1 MARANPCFV
10 ALMVS
15 VMLVLPCA
23 AQSLDEAK
31 IALRQRDYGAALSLL
46 TALSDNQNAEAQY
59 LLATLYAQGRGVTKS
74 DDKAFAL
81 MKTAAEG
88 EYPQAQYLL
97 AGMYERGRGTVENQ
111 TLALQWYERAAE
123 SGVAK
128 AREKLKQ
135 TGNAVDVNQQDYA
148 SFIRA
153 VKKADLQS
161 LAAFVS
167 NKTLLEQR
175 DELGFTPL
183 MIAVEN
189 RHPEVVKALLN
200 AGANADVVTPKGI
213 NALMLACQLGFD
225 PISALLLPHVRN
237 VDAGDELGVTALML
251 AAQLKSAVVV
261 KQLLKAGASVNVTAN
276 NGRTALDSAPRDSD
290 VFALLRQQ
298 GGESGVELRKQD
310 TPDVVEQLT
319 ALTEHNPALKG
330 WPVLNIAAWQGRI
343 DDLSVLLTKGADIN
357 ARDLNGYTALMRAV
371 AQGNTEVVAWL
382 LDAGA
387 DPQLKAEDGQ
397 SALNIAMASNQQ
409 DIALVLFK
417 HEEPGLDAQT
427 RGTWLLRALAQ
438 EQFTL
443 ARYIIQAELS
453 APLASQALLM
463 AVTKAPQDLLADL
476 LAAKA
481 EVNAKNAQGQTL
493 LGLAIARADAQVITL
508 LLNGGANPN
517 GPDRNGNTPLCVAAK
532 LGSRVSIDMLLQA
545 GASPDIAN
553 SEGNT
558 PLMLA
563 ILTGHTDSALRLLS
577 SGADVT
583 LRNQNTLTALMLAAM
598 QGQSALINPLVEAGA
613 KPLRRNHAGKN
624 AIDLADANQHQDI
637 ATQLR
642 ELADKH
648 GLLDFL

>member
-1 MARANPCFV
+1 MARVKPSFI
-10 ALMVS
+10 ALIVS
-15 VMLVLPCA
+15 LMFALPCA

-31 IALRQRDYGAALSLL
+31 IALRQRNYGVALSLL
-46 TALSDNQNAEAQY
+46 NTLSDNQNAEAQY
-59 LLATLYAQGRGVTKS
+59 LLATLYAQGRGVAKS

-81 MKTAAEG
+81 MKAAAER
-88 EYPQAQYLL
+88 EFPQAQYLL
-97 AGMYERGRGTVENQ
+97 AGMYERGRGTAQNQ

-123 SGVAK
+123 SGVAN
-128 AREKLKQ
+128 ASEKLKQ
-135 TGNAVDVNQQDYA
+135 TGKPSDAKQQNY
-148 SFIRA
+148 SRFIRA
-153 VKKADLQS
+153 IKTADLQA
-161 LAAFVS
+161 LPAFLS

-183 MIAVEN
+183 MIAVES
-189 RHPEVVKALLN
+189 RHPEVVLALLN
-200 AGANADVVTPKGI
+200 AGANTDAVTPKGI
-213 NALMLACQLGFD
+213 NALILACQLGFD
-225 PISALLLPHVRN
+225 QISTLLLPHTHN

-251 AAQLKSAVVV
+251 AAQLKSVVLV
-261 KQLLKAGASVNVTAN
+261 QQLLEAGAGVNVTAN
-276 NGRTALDSAPRDSD
+276 NGRTALDSAPRDSK
-290 VFALLRQQ
+290 VHAFLRQQ
-298 GGESGVELRKQD
+298 GGKSGVELRKQEA
-310 TPDVVEQLT
+310 PDVVEQLT
-319 ALTEHNPALKG
+319 TLARQNPALQG

-343 DDLSVLLTKGADIN
+343 DDLPVLLTKGTDVN
-357 ARDLNGYTALMRAV
+357 ARDPKGYTALMRAV
-371 AQGNTEVVAWL
+371 AQGNAEVITWL

-397 SALNIAMASNQQ
+397 SALTIAIAANQQ
-409 DIALVLFK
+409 DIALTLFK
-417 HEEPGLDAQT
+417 HEEPALDAQT
-427 RGTWLLRALAQ
+427 RGTWLLRSLGQ

-443 ARYIIQAELS
+443 ARYITQGELS
-453 APLASQALLM
+453 ASLASQALLM
-463 AVTKAPQDLLADL
+463 AVSKAPHDLLATL

-481 EVNAKNAQGQTL
+481 EVNAKNAQGQTP

-532 LGSRVSIDMLLQA
+532 LGSLSSIDILLQA

-563 ILTGHTDSALRLLS
+563 ILAGNTDTALRLIS
-577 SGADVT
+577 SGANVT
-583 LRNQNTLTALMLAAM
+583 LRNQNTLTALMLVAI

-613 KPLRRNHAGKN
+613 KPLRRNQAGKN
-624 AIDLADANQHQDI
+624 AIDLADANQHQDV
-637 ATQLR
+637 ATVLR